1 MAGHVELKIKIINNK
16 TCHAVNACDCRILQ
30 YVSVY
35 LKKKKDEGKE
45 ERRLNVPVAE
55 KNLIV

>member
-1 MAGHVELKIKIINNK
+1 MHVIAEYYSMCWYI
-16 TCHAVNACDCRILQ
+16 
-30 YVSVY
+30 
-35 LKKKKDEGKE
+35 KKKKDEGKE